1 MSCILQE
8 EHLQNLVSSFFV
20 IYNLIIIYK
29 IYNLINKDLAIA
41 WQMDSVVYASI
52 IFNAFSHL
60 LLNIMP
66 AWSEDLQNSELKEL

>member
-1 MSCILQE
+1 MSFQLQQYSNE
-8 EHLQNLVSSFFV
+8 STHNYSTLHQVFSV

-41 WQMDSVVYASI
+41 WHMDSVKYASI

-60 LLNIMP
+60 LC
-66 AWSEDLQNSELKEL
+66 